1 MENKTTAITDS
12 HPIDNILSSLENVIE
27 TQKYQYRA
35 KCPVHQKT
43 NSQSRTLS
51 IKEATDG
58 NVLLHCFGGCDYE
71 EVLSA
76 IGLEKKH
83 LFPPETY
90 IANWA
95 YDRDPLKKSPKQ
107 LIAELKPSM
116 TYLQILISDIEKNWD
131 QLATVMGLDRRDL
144 HVFEGVAFTVREALD
159 DY

>member
-1 MENKTTAITDS
+1 MQHKRTAITDS
-12 HPIDNILSSLENVIE
+12 HPIDNILSSLENVVE

-90 IANWA
+90 VANWA

-144 HVFEGVAFTVREALD
+144 HIFEGVAFTVREALD
-159 DY
+159 D

>member
-1 MENKTTAITDS
+1 MQHKRTAITDS
-12 HPIDNILSSLENVIE
+12 HPIDSILSSLENVIE

-35 KCPVHQKT
+35 KCPVHQKS

-95 YDRDPLKKSPKQ
+95 YDRDPLKKSPRQ
-107 LIAELKPSM
+107 IIDDLKPSI
-116 TYLQILISDIEKNWD
+116 TYLQVFIAEIEMHWE
-131 QLATVMGLDRRDL
+131 QLSKVMGLDHRDL
-144 HVFEGVAFTVREALD
+144 YIFNGVASDIREALD
-159 DY
+159 D

>member
-1 MENKTTAITDS
+1 MQHKTTAITDS

-35 KCPVHQKT
+35 KCPVHQKS

-144 HVFEGVAFTVREALD
+144 HIFEGVAFTVREALD
-159 DY
+159 D

>member
-1 MENKTTAITDS
+1 METKTTAITDS
-12 HPIDNILSSLENVIE
+12 HPIDNVLGRLENVVE
-27 TQKYQYRA
+27 REKYQYRA
-35 KCPVHQKT
+35 KCPVHQKA
-43 NSQSRTLS
+43 NSRSRTLS

-58 NVLLHCFGGCDYE
+58 NVLLHCFAGCGYE
-71 EVLSA
+71 EVLEA

-95 YDRDPLKKSPKQ
+95 YERDPLKKSPKQ
-107 LIAELKPSM
+107 LISELKPSM

-131 QLATVMGLDRRDL
+131 QLATVMGLDQRDL

>member
-1 MENKTTAITDS
+1 MENKATAITGS

-35 KCPVHQKT
+35 KCPVHQKA
-43 NSQSRTLS
+43 NSSSRTLS

-95 YDRDPLKKSPKQ
+95 YDRDPLKKSPRQ
-107 LIAELKPSM
+107 IIDDLKPSI
-116 TYLQILISDIEKNWD
+116 TYLQVFIAEIEMHWE
-131 QLATVMGLDRRDL
+131 QLSKVMGLDHRDL
-144 HVFEGVAFTVREALD
+144 YIFNGVASDIREALD
-159 DY
+159 D

>member
-1 MENKTTAITDS
+1 MKDETTAITDS

-35 KCPVHQKT
+35 KCPVHQKS

>member
-1 MENKTTAITDS
+1 MQHKRTAITDS

>member
-1 MENKTTAITDS
+1 MENTKTAITDS
-12 HPIDNILSSLENVIE
+12 HPIDNVLGRLENTVE
-27 TQKYQYRA
+27 TEKYQYRA
-35 KCPVHQKT
+35 KCPVHQKA

-51 IKEATDG
+51 ITEVTDG
-58 NVLLHCFGGCDYE
+58 NVLLHCFAGCDYE
-71 EVLSA
+71 EVLEA

-95 YDRDPLKKSPKQ
+95 YERDPLKKSPKQ
-107 LIAELKPSM
+107 LISELKPSM

-131 QLATVMGLDRRDL
+131 QLATAMGLDQRDL

>member
-1 MENKTTAITDS
+1 MQHKRTAITDS

-144 HVFEGVAFTVREALD
+144 HIFEGVAFTVREALD
-159 DY
+159 D

>member
-1 MENKTTAITDS
+1 MQKQTTAITDS
-12 HPIDNILSSLENVIE
+12 HPIDNILSSLENVVE

-35 KCPVHQKT
+35 KCPVHQKS

-131 QLATVMGLDRRDL
+131 QLATVMELDRRDL

>member
-1 MENKTTAITDS
+1 M
-12 HPIDNILSSLENVIE
+12 
-27 TQKYQYRA
+27 
-35 KCPVHQKT
+35 
-43 NSQSRTLS
+43 
-51 IKEATDG
+51 
-58 NVLLHCFGGCDYE
+58 LLHCFGGCGYE

>member
-1 MENKTTAITDS
+1 MENKATAITDS
-12 HPIDNILSSLENVIE
+12 HPIDNILGELENVIE

-35 KCPVHQKT
+35 RCPVHQKT

-144 HVFEGVAFTVREALD
+144 HIFEGVAFTVREALD
-159 DY
+159 D

>member
-1 MENKTTAITDS
+1 MENKATAITDS
-12 HPIDNILSSLENVIE
+12 HPIDSILSSLENVIE

-35 KCPVHQKT
+35 KCPVHQKS

>member
-1 MENKTTAITDS
+1 MQHKRTAITDS

-131 QLATVMGLDRRDL
+131 QLATVMELDRRDL

>member
-1 MENKTTAITDS
+1 MQKQTTVITDS
-12 HPIDNILSSLENVIE
+12 HPIDSIVSSLENVIE

-35 KCPVHQKT
+35 KCPVHQKS

-144 HVFEGVAFTVREALD
+144 HIFEGVAFTVREALD
-159 DY
+159 D

>member
-1 MENKTTAITDS
+1 MENKATAITDS

-35 KCPVHQKT
+35 KCPVHQKS

>member
-1 MENKTTAITDS
+1 MQHKRTAITDS

-35 KCPVHQKT
+35 KCPVHQKS

>member
-1 MENKTTAITDS
+1 
-12 HPIDNILSSLENVIE
+12 
-27 TQKYQYRA
+27 
-35 KCPVHQKT
+35 
-43 NSQSRTLS
+43 
-51 IKEATDG
+51 
-58 NVLLHCFGGCDYE
+58 VLLHCFGGCDYE

>member
-1 MENKTTAITDS
+1 MKNKTTAITDS

-35 KCPVHQKT
+35 KCPVHQKA
-43 NSQSRTLS
+43 NSSSRTLS

>member
-1 MENKTTAITDS
+1 MKNKTTAITDS

-35 KCPVHQKT
+35 KCPVHQKS

-144 HVFEGVAFTVREALD
+144 HIFEGVAFTVREALD
-159 DY
+159 D

>member
-1 MENKTTAITDS
+1 MENKATAITGS

-35 KCPVHQKT
+35 KCPVHQKS

-131 QLATVMGLDRRDL
+131 QLATVMELDRRDL